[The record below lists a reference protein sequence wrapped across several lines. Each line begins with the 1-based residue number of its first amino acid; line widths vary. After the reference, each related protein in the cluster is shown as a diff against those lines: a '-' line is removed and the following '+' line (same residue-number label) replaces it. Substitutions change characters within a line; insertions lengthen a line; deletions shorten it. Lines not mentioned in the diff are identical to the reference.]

1 MINHLKF
8 KNIISIFK
16 SKNKDTTMKQDIKK
30 IQSKLES
37 IWYYTDMELDDF
49 STIGLKKYLN
59 AISGIVNDTLHDL
72 SMLSDKHCSVC
83 SNDVCEPCLDD
94 MEKELAPSNDK

>member
-1 MINHLKF
+1 MKF
-8 KNIISIFK
+8 RDIISIFK
-16 SKNKDTTMKQDIKK
+16 GKNKDTTMKQDIKN

-72 SMLSDKHCSVC
+72 SVLSDKHCSVC
-83 SNDVCEPCLDD
+83 NNDVCEHCLDD
-94 MEKELAPSNDK
+94 MEKEFASNNEK